1 MLDPQRR
8 AQLDSNIKQM
18 LARGASQQ
26 DVINYANDFKNKF
39 SVSNQQTTQQQ
50 APIQQ
55 TTVTPQQEE
64 PGFFEGVKNFLFGD
78 EEKKPKAEL
87 ISEKFEEPN
96 LKPETPYPF
105 TKTTP
110 ITVLDKEYEQ
120 KIKAVEDKYSK
131 LQEDPSNYATYVPSR
146 FAIFGAEPVVKTYKV
161 DYTGQKEQEILN
173 LKAEK
178 LRREGRNLTPIEQ
191 EQDIINYK
199 NKMLLCQVRRT
210 KFLNIIIILSILIYF
225 C

>member
-64 PGFFEGVKNFLFGD
+64 PGFFEGVKTFLFGD

-131 LQEDPSNYATYVPSR
+131 LSYSVDERTGYPVKNYNIDLD
-146 FAIFGAEPVVKTYKV
+146 AINK
-161 DYTGQKEQEILN
+161 QKEQELFN
-173 LKAEK
+173 LKDK
-178 LRREGRNLTPIEQ
+178 P
-191 EQDIINYK
+191 
-199 NKMLLCQVRRT
+199 
-210 KFLNIIIILSILIYF
+210 
-225 C
+225 